1 MSVRHDLS
9 FARAEK
15 SHAREREQRPLE
27 FKLIKRL
34 FTYTR
39 PYALKRN
46 ILFFLVIL
54 RGALIPLL
62 ALMVGITINGPIT
75 NKDPVGIL
83 QYAIGFGVF
92 AIFVQI
98 TLVYRQKLALELGE
112 SVVQDLRNLLFR
124 QLMRMPMS
132 YFNKTRLGRII
143 SRLTTDIDTLR
154 VGVQNVL
161 FVTIVGLIQMLCSG
175 IFMAYYNAV
184 LFCVILIMTPI
195 LWIINQYFHKKISI
209 ASRELQES
217 FSRVTASLVE
227 SVKGIRVTQ
236 GFVRETLNAGIFRR
250 LVQDHSSYNLK
261 ASRNTAIYIPLLELN
276 SQFFIASI
284 LMIGGYGALNPNWNM
299 PVADLISFFFL
310 ANLFFSPIAHLGLRF
325 TDALSA
331 MAGAERVFRLLD
343 AEPEWSDMHDAKRL
357 DSIKGEVEFRNVT
370 FAYEPEIPVLH
381 DINFKAEPGQ
391 TIALVGHTG
400 GGKTSII
407 NLISKF
413 YLPTAGEILID
424 GMEIRKIKSESLH
437 QKMGIVLQNNF
448 MFSGTVLDNIRLGKL
463 DATDDEVIEAV
474 RQLNCLDLIGAMS
487 DGIRTKVSEKGSG
500 LSLGQQQL
508 ICFARAFIANPRIL
522 VLDEATSSI
531 DMITESRLQES
542 MATLFAGRTSFVVA
556 HRLSTI
562 RNADL
567 VLVLDHGHIVERGTH
582 SEILNIEG
590 IYTNLYRQFIE
601 SDID

>member
-9 FARAEK
+9 LARTDKTRNREK
-15 SHAREREQRPLE
+15 EQRPLE
-27 FKLIKRL
+27 LSLIKRL
-34 FTYTR
+34 FSYTQ
-39 PYALKRN
+39 PYAFKRN
-46 ILFFLVIL
+46 ILFFLVLL

-62 ALMVGITINGPIT
+62 ALVVSITINGPIT
-75 NKDPVGIL
+75 DKDLVGIL
-83 QYAIGFGVF
+83 WYAIGFGAF
-92 AIFVQI
+92 ALFLQI
-98 TLVYRQKLALELGE
+98 TLVYRQKFALELGE

-143 SRLTTDIDTLR
+143 SRMTTDIETLR
-154 VGVQNVL
+154 TGVQNVL
-161 FVTIVGLIQMLCSG
+161 FVTIVGLMQMICSG
-175 IFMAYYNAV
+175 ICMAYYNIV
-184 LFCVILIMTPI
+184 LFSVILVMAPL
-195 LWIINQYFHKKISI
+195 LWIINQYFHKKIS
-209 ASRELQES
+209 ATSRELQES

-236 GFVRETLNAGIFRR
+236 GFVREDINAGIFRR

-284 LMIGGYGALNPNWNM
+284 LMIGGYGTLSPDWDM

-310 ANLFFSPIAHLGLRF
+310 ANLFFNPISQLGLRF

-343 AEPEWSDMHDAKRL
+343 AEPEWTDASDAQTI
-357 DSIKGEVEFRNVT
+357 DSMKGQLEFRNVT
-370 FAYEPEIPVLH
+370 FAYEPENPVLH

-400 GGKTSII
+400 CGKTSII

-413 YLPTAGEILID
+413 YLPTSGEILID
-424 GMEIRKIKSESLH
+424 GKEIRNIKSASLRS
-437 QKMGIVLQNNF
+437 QMGVVLQNNF
-448 MFSGTVLDNIRLGKL
+448 IFSGTVLDNIRLGKL
-463 DATDDEVIEAV
+463 DATDEEVIDAV
-474 RQLNCLDLIGAMS
+474 RQLNCLDLIGAMTE
-487 DGIRTKVSEKGSG
+487 GIRTKVTEKGGG

-508 ICFARAFIANPRIL
+508 ICFARAFLADPRIL
-522 VLDEATSSI
+522 MLDEATSSI
-531 DMITESRLQES
+531 DTITEARLQES
-542 MATLFAGRTSFVVA
+542 MSTLLAGRTSIVVA

-562 RNADL
+562 RSADL
-567 VLVLDHGHIVERGTH
+567 ILVLDDGRIVERGTH
-582 SEILNIEG
+582 TELLSLDG
-590 IYTNLYRQFIE
+590 TYSNLYRQFID
-601 SDID
+601 SDI

>member
-9 FARAEK
+9 LARTSRPQAK
-15 SHAREREQRPLE
+15 EREQRPLE
-27 FKLIKRL
+27 FRLIKRL
-34 FTYTR
+34 FSYTR

-54 RGALIPLL
+54 RGVLIPLL

-75 NKDPVGIL
+75 DKDPVGIL
-83 QYAIGFGVF
+83 RYAIGFGVF
-92 AIFVQI
+92 AFCVQV
-98 TLVYRQKLALELGE
+98 TLVFRQKLALELGE

-124 QLMRMPMS
+124 QLMCMPMS

-143 SRLTTDIDTLR
+143 SRMTTDIDTLR

-195 LWIINQYFHKKISI
+195 LWVINQYFHKKISL

-236 GFVRETLNAGIFRR
+236 GFVREDLNAGIFRR
-250 LVQDHSSYNLK
+250 LVQDHSGYNLK

-284 LMIGGYGALNPNWNM
+284 ILIGGYGTLSPDWNM

-310 ANLFFSPIAHLGLRF
+310 ANLFFNPIAQLGLRF

-343 AEPEWSDMHDAKRL
+343 AKPEWSDMHDAKLL
-357 DSIKGEVEFRNVT
+357 DSIKGEIEFRNVT
-370 FAYEPEIPVLH
+370 FAYEPGNPVLH
-381 DINFKAEPGQ
+381 EINFKAEPGQ

-413 YLPTAGEILID
+413 YLPTAGEIYID
-424 GMEIRKIKSESLH
+424 GTEIRNIKSASLH
-437 QKMGIVLQNNF
+437 QQLGIVLQNNF

-463 DATDDEVIEAV
+463 DATDEEVIDAV

-487 DGIRTKVSEKGSG
+487 EGIRTKVSEKGTG

-508 ICFARAFIANPRIL
+508 ICFARAYLADPRIL
-522 VLDEATSSI
+522 ILDEATSSI
-531 DMITESRLQES
+531 DTITEARLQES
-542 MATLFAGRTSFVVA
+542 LANLLAGRTNVIVA

-562 RNADL
+562 RHADL
-567 VLVLDHGHIVERGTH
+567 ILVLDHGRIVERGTH
-582 SEILNIEG
+582 TELLNLDG
-590 IYTNLYRQFIE
+590 TYSNLYRQFIE
-601 SDID
+601 SDI